1 MGEDAPARPVRCAR
15 TLAVRRQPGAD
26 LTTAEL
32 QQPIARRVLEIEGYA
47 SVVCVM
53 DESPLADNL
62 DASAQIELPSGGA
75 LGPGHRSWSTA
86 RPCLPC

>member
-1 MGEDAPARPVRCAR
+1 VTEALLRYTVLCVVVCGAVMDEDAPARPVRCAR

-47 SVVCVM
+47 SAVCVM

-62 DASAQIELPSGGA
+62 DRC
-75 LGPGHRSWSTA
+75 LGSN
-86 RPCLPC
+86 